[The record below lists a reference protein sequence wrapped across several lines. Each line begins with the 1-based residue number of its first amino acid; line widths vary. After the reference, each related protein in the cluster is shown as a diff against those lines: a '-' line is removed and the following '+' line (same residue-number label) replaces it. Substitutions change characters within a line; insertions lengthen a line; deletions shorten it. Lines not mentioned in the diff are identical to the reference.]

1 MIGHSWLERWL
12 SIDIVGEDIGTWD
25 SIGGNFK
32 CFGGGLMQKLEE
44 KTLKKKLRNG

>member
-25 SIGGNFK
+25 LNGLGGN
-32 CFGGGLMQKLEE
+32 LAM
-44 KTLKKKLRNG
+44 